1 MNIIQKILLGLIV
14 VMFANMV
21 LKVYLQQKRI
31 DKLEKMTDEL
41 IVLSNEVIDIANEN
55 QELAENW
62 KLLYQLAEK

>member
-1 MNIIQKILLGLIV
+1 MNTVQKILIGLIILL
-14 VMFANMV
+14 FANMV

-41 IVLSNEVIDIANEN
+41 IVLSNEAIDIANQN
-55 QELAENW
+55 QALAENW